1 MRLDSFLSGL
11 SRLLGPFFFE
21 LLGACFVYTSFQL
34 LTLEPQLQTYLAF
47 GILCSVIGIALLIYG
62 MALHAVQLGQINS
75 IRPVY
80 DELKRFFSSP
90 LFFILYGSFLLY
102 AGLALLDYTHS
113 AFVFILS
120 ILGVAMVL
128 FGSGSQ
134 AVAAAEIPYPT
145 AGKINVAIAGGAAA
159 LAAIFGYGT
168 VYLSEGIQG
177 FFKRSV
183 DYGFLEL
190 TTRDSPSP
198 NLDLEQHF
206 VAASLS
212 DGRPLHFWKTTSELQ
227 IMVPRYERHA
237 VSHVL
242 VTIKGPQVS
251 VGSSSRTPPEPYEI
265 SWQEVTAEP
274 IFANEKIYIKRLKFK
289 LPSTQTTQTDESG
302 QPATPT
308 VLSPN

>member
-1 MRLDSFLSGL
+1 MKVDSL
-11 SRLLGPFFFE
+11 SRLVGPIFFE
-21 LLGACFVYTSFQL
+21 LLGASFLYTSFRL

-47 GILCSVIGIALLIYG
+47 GLLCSVAGITLLIYG
-62 MALHAVQLGQINS
+62 MALHAVQLGELSS
-75 IRPVY
+75 IKPVY
-80 DELKRFFSSP
+80 DELKTFFSSP
-90 LFFILYGSFLLY
+90 VFFILYGSFLLY
-102 AGLALLDYTHS
+102 AGLGLLDYTHS

-120 ILGVAMVL
+120 ILGVAMIL
-128 FGSGSQ
+128 FGTGSQ

-145 AGKINVAIAGGAAA
+145 AGKINIAIAGGAAT

-168 VYLSEGIQG
+168 VALSDGIQG

-206 VAASLS
+206 VTASLS

-227 IMVPRYERHA
+227 IMVPRYARNA
-237 VSHVL
+237 MSHVY
-242 VTIKGPQVS
+242 VTIKGPRDSTVP
-251 VGSSSRTPPEPYEI
+251 SSSVPPEPYEI

-289 LPSTQTTQTDESG
+289 LPPTQTTQTDEKG
-302 QPATPT
+302 RPIATPILT
-308 VLSPN
+308 PN